1 LDTAVWASPDPRALF
16 EGIEMVLG
24 VGQLTSIRADLQ
36 AAVGTAGLDWD
47 ADWAPYI
54 NGGYIGFGDPIVYET
69 MYGFGY
75 EADCGILEVDA
86 TGLLTDMPALTTG
99 MEDGYH
105 NLSSYYVFNL

>member
-1 LDTAVWASPDPRALF
+1 
-16 EGIEMVLG
+16 
-24 VGQLTSIRADLQ
+24 
-36 AAVGTAGLDWD
+36 
-47 ADWAPYI
+47 
-54 NGGYIGFGDPIVYET
+54 